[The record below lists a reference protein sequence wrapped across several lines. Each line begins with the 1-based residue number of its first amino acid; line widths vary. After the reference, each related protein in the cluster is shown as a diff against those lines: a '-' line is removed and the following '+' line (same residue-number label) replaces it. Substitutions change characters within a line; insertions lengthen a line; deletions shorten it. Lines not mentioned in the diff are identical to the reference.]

1 MHSDLFCFKFLF
13 NVHTIIGDSM
23 NILITGAAS
32 GIALATVKKIN
43 RNDHVYLTVHNKNQ
57 IPRVKEILKKYD
69 NIEIFKLD
77 VTNPWDR
84 RKIKRLDIDVFI
96 SNAAIG
102 EGGSIVDID
111 FDRVRNNYEV
121 NVFSNFELTQLILNQ
136 MIKKDSGKIIIMSSI
151 ASQFVI
157 PFLGSYASSKSS
169 ISTLG
174 LTLRKEIKK
183 LTNNIH
189 VSIVEP
195 GCYHTGFNQ
204 VMLKNKYNYMNE
216 NSVFYNKKDE
226 IYKKETRFF
235 KLIERKNLKT
245 VSDKIVEIIYDEKPN
260 AIYRVPIDQSIFTKL
275 YMIFK
280 R

>member
-1 MHSDLFCFKFLF
+1 
-13 NVHTIIGDSM
+13 M

-32 GIALATVKKIN
+32 GIGLNTVKKISK
-43 RNDHVYLTVHNKNQ
+43 NDHVYLTVHKKQQ
-57 IPRVKEILKKYD
+57 IPRVREILKNY
-69 NIEIFKLD
+69 NNVEIFKLD

-84 RKIKRLDIDVFI
+84 RKVKNKDIDVFI

-111 FDRVRNNYEV
+111 FDRVRENYEV
-121 NVFSNFELTQLILNQ
+121 NVFSNFELTQLVLKQ
-136 MIKKDSGKIIIMSSI
+136 MIKKKSGKIIIMSSI
-151 ASQFVI
+151 ASQFI
-157 PFLGSYASSKSS
+157 MPFLGSYASSKSS

-174 LTLRKEIKK
+174 LTLRKEIKQ
-183 LTNNIH
+183 LTDNIH
-189 VSIVEP
+189 VSVVEP

-216 NSVFYNKKDE
+216 SSVFYNKRDK
-226 IYKKETRFF
+226 IFKKESFFF

-245 VSDKIVEIIYDEKPN
+245 VTDKIIEIIYEDVPK